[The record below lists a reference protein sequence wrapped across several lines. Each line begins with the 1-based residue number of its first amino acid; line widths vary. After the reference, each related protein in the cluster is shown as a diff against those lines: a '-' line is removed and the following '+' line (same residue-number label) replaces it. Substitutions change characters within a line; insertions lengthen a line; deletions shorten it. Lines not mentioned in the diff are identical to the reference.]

1 MQGDRKNKESE
12 EDELAMMR
20 KFEKELKSKLKFSYQ
35 EESKEENNNEKE
47 GSEDDSQEENKQ
59 KKLAS
64 IKLFMIVR
72 KKMIFEENISSF
84 RISSSVTLND
94 VPGEN

>member
-1 MQGDRKNKESE
+1 MQVDRKTKESE

-20 KFEKELKSKLKFSYQ
+20 KFEKELKSKLKFSYK
-35 EESKEENNNEKE
+35 EESKEEEVNENDKSGDE
-47 GSEDDSQEENKQ
+47 SNEENNK

-72 KKMIFEENISSF
+72 NKSIS
-84 RISSSVTLND
+84 
-94 VPGEN
+94 